1 MEKRND
7 PAGSPRGIVSLG
19 RGPNHGTQ
27 RVQIPGKYPAS
38 TRQQATG
45 TVETENDNARWAG
58 GAEGEN
64 YGFMDNRWRDRLCE
78 QGKCLKTPDTIDDV
92 CAVERNRVD

>member
-45 TVETENDNARWAG
+45 TVETENDNAKWAG
-58 GAEGEN
+58 GQRVRIMDSWIIGGGI
-64 YGFMDNRWRDRLCE
+64 GFASK
-78 QGKCLKTPDTIDDV
+78 GSV
-92 CAVERNRVD
+92 